1 MTIAFDATS
10 GSAALINTATTTNW
24 THTPAGVPRAVVVL
38 IPQGINTD
46 QVSAVTYGGVALSR
60 VRFNARAVTETCGVY
75 IYFLGVSIPTGA
87 QTMAVTTTGTN
98 PMWPQAITYTAAQNT
113 VVNVQAGLDAGATV
127 TNPSLALSPTGQ
139 AGLAYVCAS
148 GLNAPVST
156 PQAGLTQAAARDL
169 GTISGHMGYK
179 VVSAGAT
186 TVGWTSAAEDVCHA
200 GVGITELAVVL
211 GAARAIVVPTN
222 AVHRSRSW

>member
-24 THTPAGVPRAVVVL
+24 THTPVGVPGAVVVL

-60 VRFNARAVTETCGVY
+60 VRSDTRAVTETCRVY
-75 IYFLGVSIPTGA
+75 IYFLGSGIPTGA
-87 QTMAVTTTGTN
+87 QTVAVTTTGTN

-113 VVNVQAGLDAGATV
+113 VVNVQAGLDAGIIA
-127 TNPSLALSPTGQ
+127 NPSLALSPTAQ

-186 TVGWTSAAEDVCHA
+186 TVGWTSAIDDVCHA
-200 GVGITELAVVL
+200 GVGITELAVTL